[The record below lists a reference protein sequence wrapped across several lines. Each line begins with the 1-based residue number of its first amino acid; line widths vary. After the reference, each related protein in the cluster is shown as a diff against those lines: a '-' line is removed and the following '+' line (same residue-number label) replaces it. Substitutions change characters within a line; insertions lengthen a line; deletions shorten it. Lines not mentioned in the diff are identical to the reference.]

1 LEFKGSKIRL
11 CRYIARPAVAE
22 PRLSLTERGE
32 VRYTL
37 KTPYRDGTTH
47 VVLQPLDFLA
57 RLAALVPRPRVNLTR
72 FHGVLAPNAK
82 WRGAVTP
89 SGRGR
94 GVRRAAP
101 GVVPDA
107 GAGDAAPATVKRQA
121 LSWAQR
127 LKRVFRIEI
136 ERCGRC
142 GGAVKV
148 IAAIEE
154 PAVIERILKHL
165 GELAQSGAV
174 RAGPRGPPA

>member
-1 LEFKGSKIRL
+1 MVSRQVRAGFWHQRGES
-11 CRYIARPAVAE
+11 
-22 PRLSLTERGE
+22 LSLTERGE

-47 VVLQPLDFLA
+47 VVFQPLDFLA

-72 FHGVLAPNAK
+72 LHGVLAPNAK

-89 SGRGR
+89 AGRGR
-94 GVRRAAP
+94 GGGRAGSGAVPDSGAADAARAP
-101 GVVPDA
+101 G
-107 GAGDAAPATVKRQA
+107 KRQA
-121 LSWAQR
+121 VSWAQR

-142 GGAVKV
+142 GGQMKV

-154 PAVIERILKHL
+154 PAVIERILRL
-165 GELAQSGAV
+165 VGEFGESGAV
-174 RAGPRGPPA
+174 TAGPRGPPV